1 MQLSGHSLLTDQFG
15 PSSAVPVWATTYQGC
30 SHSLGSLQLV
40 GHLGVPDPLN
50 VGLELA
56 SS

>member
-1 MQLSGHSLLTDQFG
+1 
-15 PSSAVPVWATTYQGC
+15 VWATTYQGC

-40 GHLGVPDPLN
+40 GHLGVPDPLK